1 MVLLAVTVL
10 EINLPTPIKE
20 SHKFVPRHI
29 DLNGGVTMNHLIR
42 TPRSTIANRWND
54 DFNSL
59 FENFLQPM
67 RWAEEEAS
75 QGIAPR
81 LDVVER
87 DNEFIVK
94 AEMPGMKKDDIEV
107 SLENGVLTIT
117 AETRSET
124 EEKEGDR
131 VIRQERRYGK
141 YLRSLR
147 LGKEIDEKK
156 VQASYKDGILELVLP
171 KAEEVKPKKIAVNV
185 G

>member
-1 MVLLAVTVL
+1 
-10 EINLPTPIKE
+10 
-20 SHKFVPRHI
+20 
-29 DLNGGVTMNHLIR
+29 MNHLIR
-42 TPRSTIANRWND
+42 TPRSTIARRWND
-54 DFNSL
+54 DFDNL
-59 FENFLQPM
+59 FENFLQPL
-67 RWAEEEAS
+67 RWVEEEAR
-75 QGIAPR
+75 QGITPR

-87 DNEFIVK
+87 DNEFVVK

-117 AETRSET
+117 AETKSET

-156 VQASYKDGILELVLP
+156 VKASYKDGILELVLP

>member
-1 MVLLAVTVL
+1 
-10 EINLPTPIKE
+10 
-20 SHKFVPRHI
+20 
-29 DLNGGVTMNHLIR
+29 MNHLIR
-42 TPRSTIANRWND
+42 NPRSVIANRWND
-54 DFNSL
+54 DINSL

-75 QGIAPR
+75 QGLVPR

-87 DNEFIVK
+87 DNEFVVK

-117 AETRSET
+117 AETKSET

-131 VIRQERRYGK
+131 VIRQERRYGQ

-156 VQASYKDGILELVLP
+156 VKASYKDGILELVLP

>member
-1 MVLLAVTVL
+1 M
-10 EINLPTPIKE
+10 
-20 SHKFVPRHI
+20 
-29 DLNGGVTMNHLIR
+29 
-42 TPRSTIANRWND
+42 
-54 DFNSL
+54 
-59 FENFLQPM
+59 
-67 RWAEEEAS
+67 
-75 QGIAPR
+75 
-81 LDVVER
+81 ER
-87 DNEFIVK
+87 DNEFVVK

-117 AETRSET
+117 AETKSET

-141 YLRSLR
+141 FLRSLR

>member
-1 MVLLAVTVL
+1 
-10 EINLPTPIKE
+10 
-20 SHKFVPRHI
+20 
-29 DLNGGVTMNHLIR
+29 MNHLIR
-42 TPRSTIANRWND
+42 TPLSTGTAARRWND
-54 DFNSL
+54 DFDNL
-59 FENFLQPM
+59 FENFLQPL
-67 RWAEEEAS
+67 RWTQEEAS

-87 DNEFIVK
+87 DNEFVVK

-117 AETRSET
+117 AETKSET

-131 VIRQERRYGK
+131 VIRQERRYGQ

-156 VQASYKDGILELVLP
+156 VKASYKDGILELVLP
-171 KAEEVKPKKIAVNV
+171 KAEEVKPKKIAVDV